1 MDAVVEITKAFFI
14 PGSFEFL
21 IIGLVLGVVLLN
33 AHRDTRMWGSGL
45 LGFLAVLY
53 LFLSMPLTARTFE
66 RALTDRS
73 QPLEDARQAEGVEAV
88 VVLGGGSATFRA
100 GGNEINEL
108 SDATALRVL
117 EGARLYELLNDPEV
131 VVSGGADELLDVPTP
146 ESVPMQQELIE
157 LGVPANRIQME
168 SVSGNTIEQAE
179 NLSRLMEARNIG
191 DFVLVTSPIH
201 MRRALSTMRGL
212 GLDPIPS
219 PSSQHS
225 AGHIVTKGGILPH
238 PAAIT
243 ASHAAIREGLAVL
256 FYWLNG
262 YTAAPWTS

>member
-1 MDAVVEITKAFFI
+1 MDTLVEIAKAFFI
-14 PGSFEFL
+14 PGSLEFL

-33 AHRDTRMWGSGL
+33 AHHETRIWGSGL
-45 LGFLAVLY
+45 LGFLAFLY

-73 QPLEDARQAEGVEAV
+73 LELEEADQAEGLGTV

-100 GGNEINEL
+100 GGKEINEL
-108 SDATALRVL
+108 SDATALRTL
-117 EGARLYELLNDPEV
+117 EAARLYRMLDEPDI

-146 ESVPMQQELIE
+146 ESVPMQQELID
-157 LGVPANRIQME
+157 LGVPANRIRME
-168 SVSGNTIEQAE
+168 SLSGNTIEQAE
-179 NLSRLMEARNIG
+179 NLSRLLAAEDIE

-212 GLDPIPS
+212 GLDPVPS
-219 PSSQHS
+219 PSRQHS
-225 AGHIVTKGGILPH
+225 EGHIVTRGGILPH
-238 PAAIT
+238 PAALT

-262 YTAAPWTS
+262 YTAAPWAS